1 MLSGSSGVTRA
12 VLLGRCGASGPP
24 TSQARPFAVV
34 QLVMGR
40 IGSAVQRLITG
51 RSRRNQRRLTRTPR
65 LTAPRA
71 CVLALA
77 GMRVSACC
85 PRSGRERFRRR
96 LPGYNFVPIRLC
108 AVLRGEMRPIAA
120 PPPRP
125 SAAVPLRRCAPAP
138 RLGHPA
144 RPLLMSA
151 RRSCSHPCSRP
162 SRACRRHRD
171 CTTPTWKRTTAVLA

>member
-77 GMRVSACC
+77 GMRASACC
-85 PRSGRERFRRR
+85 PRSGRARFRRR

-108 AVLRGEMRPIAA
+108 AVRRGKMRPIAA
-120 PPPRP
+120 APPCPC
-125 SAAVPLRRCAPAP
+125 AAVPLRRCPAAP
-138 RLGHPA
+138 RLGEPD
-144 RPLLMSA
+144 L
-151 RRSCSHPCSRP
+151 C
-162 SRACRRHRD
+162 
-171 CTTPTWKRTTAVLA
+171 